1 MESFLQTSGIIFL
14 AGVLLLWAY
23 SFYRGRKI
31 VELMRRRYRT
41 KWEELGCPKPDYLSS
56 LNLQKWSAFL
66 NRREYHSFNDRVLNS
81 MCDDQRKL
89 ERVTLIM
96 TVTFFV
102 LFGGIAV
109 WQKYTS

>member
-14 AGVLLLWAY
+14 AVVCLLWAY

-31 VELMRRRYRT
+31 VDLMRRRYRI
-41 KWEELGCPKPDYLSS
+41 KWEELGSPKPDYLNSHKH
-56 LNLQKWSAFL
+56 QMWSAFL
-66 NRREYHSFNDRVLNS
+66 NRQEYHSFNDRVLNS
-81 MCDDQRKL
+81 MCEDQRKL
-89 ERVTLIM
+89 ERLTLIL

-109 WQKYTS
+109 WQKYAS